1 MRVSMLTF
9 STIAIVTSLTVAARV
24 NYYGSQI
31 CTGKPIPSIAAP
43 HVWITM
49 ESDVTDRDADR
60 VRQDYRFVAEYTRGR
75 VTPVFVEGDDDA
87 IVVLLSY
94 RFPGTGGSELYNGHA
109 LTVINPRY
117 SSPDTI
123 LDELGHQLQNHI
135 CVPKMPGDILNLTNL
150 YMDTSNELFW
160 LRIRYGF
167 TSIRAINLA
176 RLDDQKLLPEPQAI
190 GR

>member
-1 MRVSMLTF
+1 
-9 STIAIVTSLTVAARV
+9 
-24 NYYGSQI
+24 
-31 CTGKPIPSIAAP
+31 
-43 HVWITM
+43 
-49 ESDVTDRDADR
+49 
-60 VRQDYRFVAEYTRGR
+60 
-75 VTPVFVEGDDDA
+75 
-87 IVVLLSY
+87 
-94 RFPGTGGSELYNGHA
+94 

-135 CVPKMPGDILNLTNL
+135 CVPKMPGDFLNLTNL